1 MCRTSMRFENIHKIH
16 KRCVNQGDEVLM
28 VEELAGRVV
37 LLQQTDVWPK
47 LLCEQIPPEPASFY
61 DTMQNFQLFLQ

>member
-1 MCRTSMRFENIHKIH
+1 
-16 KRCVNQGDEVLM
+16 M
-28 VEELAGRVV
+28 VEALAGRVV

-61 DTMQNFQLFLQ
+61 GTMQNFQLFLQ